1 MSSAKR
7 EKPSLEEQEQIS
19 LMFKRKSSGPSTEPR
34 GTPQTMLEES
44 EVWDYPHSFFIRMFS
59 CFTAKAEYPYFPA
72 NFRLK
77 IFLYSVLNYG
87 S

>member
-44 EVWDYPHSFFIRMFS
+44 EIWDYPHSFFYKNVQLFH
-59 CFTAKAEYPYFPA
+59 
-72 NFRLK
+72 
-77 IFLYSVLNYG
+77 G
-87 S
+87 QG

>member
-7 EKPSLEEQEQIS
+7 QKPSLEEQEQIS

-44 EVWDYPHSFFIRMFS
+44 EVWDYAQSFFYKNVVSRPRLNILI
-59 CFTAKAEYPYFPA
+59 FPPI
-72 NFRLK
+72 L
-77 IFLYSVLNYG
+77 G
-87 S
+87 